1 MKRSQSSTAS
11 CASGLHKLATPAVLA
26 LALVVAGC
34 DSGRLIK
41 EADTRPVDVNKL
53 HPVSAEV
60 QVASLEVSPARGGTL
75 GSEAFLDITKFVR
88 EYRRDGRSML
98 DIEVPRGSAAS
109 RSVDSVRYIAETNG
123 VPPRRIRVVHRK
135 DGVNSIRLKYESV
148 AAIAPECGDWPED
161 ILARPEIGPYTNFG
175 CATQRN
181 LANMV
186 AHPTDLMFPQVEAP
200 RQSDNRPKP
209 YQDFSKGTGGP
220 GNTLPTTAR

>member
-1 MKRSQSSTAS
+1 MKRSQSSAPLS
-11 CASGLHKLATPAVLA
+11 IFGMHRFAVPAALA

-34 DSGRLIK
+34 DGGRLIK

-60 QVASLEVSPARGGTL
+60 QVASLDVSPARGGTL

-88 EYRRDGRSML
+88 EYRRDGRSTL

-123 VPPRRIRVVHRK
+123 VSPRRIRVVHRK
-135 DGVNSIRLKYESV
+135 DGVNSIRLKYESI

-161 ILARPEIGPYTNFG
+161 ITARPEIGPHPNFG

-200 RQSDNRPKP
+200 RQSDNRSKP

-220 GNTLPTTAR
+220 GNVLPNTLR